1 MTSKLFASLALAGVV
16 GLSVNAAASGLAQP
30 GSLLIFPSFDSYR
43 GAKSLVTVTNTN
55 TDSASGNVKIEY
67 VYINGENC
75 LETNRTRTLTP
86 GDTITVVPAADNP
99 NYQSGYLYVF
109 AKNNTTGAA
118 MSFNHLVGAS
128 MTLAA
133 EDSRDYALA
142 PVVYK
147 AIPAQGANTD
157 LDSDG
162 RRDLNGLEYEKVSDE
177 LVIPRFLGQDEHDEV
192 TALSNGYAES
202 RLVLLNL
209 SGGSA
214 FTAVVDM
221 LAWNDNEEVF
231 STNYE
236 FRCWTRVWLA
246 EVSGIFLNDFLLTTN
261 HNANEIFVGNSGVPQ
276 IETGWLWINGAI
288 ANSTAATYE
297 DPAILAAL
305 IESIGGDSGAQLP
318 FGLGEQDNGD
328 LVVHS
333 IFGDNN

>member
-16 GLSVNAAASGLAQP
+16 GLSLNASASGLAQP
-30 GSLLIFPSFDSYR
+30 GSLLIFPSFDSFR

-67 VYINGENC
+67 VYINGANC

-86 GDTITVVPAADNP
+86 GDTITIVPAADNP

-128 MTLAA
+128 LTLAA
-133 EDSRDYALA
+133 EDSKDYALA

-147 AIPAQGANTD
+147 AIPAEGANTD

-162 RRDLNGLEYEKVSDE
+162 RRDLNGLEYEQVADE
-177 LVIPRFLGQDEHDEV
+177 LVIPRFLGQAAYGEE
-192 TALSNGYAES
+192 TALNDGTAES
-202 RLVLLNL
+202 RLVLINL

-221 LAWNDNEEVF
+221 LAWNDNEEAF

-236 FRCWTRVWLA
+236 FKCWARVKLA
-246 EVSGIFLNDFLLTTN
+246 DISGIFLNDFLLTTN
-261 HNANEIFVGNSGVPQ
+261 HNTNEIFVGNSGVPE

-288 ANSTAATYE
+288 ANSTAAIYN

-305 IESIGGDSGAQLP
+305 IEAVGGDSGAELP